1 MGATQIREMA
11 AQKIKKDAF
20 SKLVLECTVANS
32 MNSMN
37 FCKQKSIHPWPI
49 VVKAIVC
56 ESD

>member
-37 FCKQKSIHPWPI
+37 FLKIYTPMAYCSKGY
-49 VVKAIVC
+49 C
-56 ESD
+56 M